1 MKIKKKN
8 HYLDL
13 NNSLEVS
20 NSLYFEDLKS
30 YLDNLKEIS
39 YVYFQDRRYFSL
51 FSYAFSCSEIK
62 GHFLLQELHAV
73 KNISTKSI
81 ERYVNALCEVDIIK
95 KIQLKDDGRISA
107 YEFTIS
113 ESLEKIFLRRQLA
126 DIKAIT
132 KLTEEEYKALENGI
146 NRRLTK
152 LEKNKE

>member
-1 MKIKKKN
+1 M
-8 HYLDL
+8 
-13 NNSLEVS
+13 
-20 NSLYFEDLKS
+20 
-30 YLDNLKEIS
+30 
-39 YVYFQDRRYFSL
+39 
-51 FSYAFSCSEIK
+51 
-62 GHFLLQELHAV
+62 
-73 KNISTKSI
+73 
-81 ERYVNALCEVDIIK
+81 NALCEVDIIK

>member
-1 MKIKKKN
+1 
-8 HYLDL
+8 
-13 NNSLEVS
+13 
-20 NSLYFEDLKS
+20 
-30 YLDNLKEIS
+30 
-39 YVYFQDRRYFSL
+39 
-51 FSYAFSCSEIK
+51 
-62 GHFLLQELHAV
+62 
-73 KNISTKSI
+73 
-81 ERYVNALCEVDIIK
+81 VNALCEVDIIK